1 MTLTDTE
8 KAVAA
13 RKSLEYVKDGMVV
26 GLGEILGGV
35 SAPAIA
41 GRAAD
46 HYGLQAPVIMMAVC
60 AIVGTVLA
68 LFLRETA
75 PIRLP
80 RRSQ

>member
-1 MTLTDTE
+1 
-8 KAVAA
+8 
-13 RKSLEYVKDGMVV
+13 MVV

-46 HYGLQAPVIMMAVC
+46 LYGLQAPIVIMAAC
-60 AIVGTVLA
+60 AIVGAVLA

-75 PIRLP
+75 PIRLS
-80 RRSQ
+80 RTSAGLSGAARQT